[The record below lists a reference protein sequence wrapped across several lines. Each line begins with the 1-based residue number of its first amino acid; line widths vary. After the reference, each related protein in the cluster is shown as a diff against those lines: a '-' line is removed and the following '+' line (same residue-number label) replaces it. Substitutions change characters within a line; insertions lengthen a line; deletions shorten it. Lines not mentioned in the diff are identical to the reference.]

1 MPLTWNYKNFEVS
14 VSDAKHPYIKIL
26 TDALPNFIAGTQ
38 SDDEPALSLPYKT
51 DDLDEILEHA
61 KRIAATSE
69 DVLVLGIGG
78 SSLGGQAL
86 IQACGPYPD
95 DQPTVTFPD
104 NLAPVGFP
112 HLLSGLNP
120 EHTHV
125 IAISKSGN
133 TMETHAQLA
142 ITMEWLSQAHC
153 EFKDHITVVTEPKP
167 SALSKL
173 AGLHDL
179 PSLEHSIA
187 LGGRFSVLSIVGLL
201 PAAVAGVDIAQVRM
215 GARAVVDQ
223 MKSAKTV
230 QDIPSAIGAAH
241 IISQHKQNNLGI
253 SVLLPYADR
262 LSKFGDWYC
271 QLWAESLGK
280 AGHGTTPVVALGPL
294 DQHSQLQLYMEG
306 PKDKSFSFITIDRAD
321 NPAMHLPHTLNDIG
335 MDSLAGLTLHDLV
348 KAMSEGTRHALTEIG
363 QPVRHAHIHALNEES
378 IGALFMHFLLETL
391 FGGAL
396 LGVDP
401 YGQPGV
407 ERCKI
412 LASEFLEK
420 LKN

>member
-1 MPLTWNYKNFEVS
+1 MPLIWNYKNFEVS
-14 VSDAKHPYIKIL
+14 VSDIKHPYMKIL
-26 TDALPNFIAGTQ
+26 SDALPSFIAGAQ
-38 SDDEPALSLPYKT
+38 SDDDPTLSLPYKT
-51 DDLDEILEHA
+51 DDIDEILDHA
-61 KRIAATSE
+61 KRIAAVSE

-86 IQACGPYPD
+86 IQACGPYAD
-95 DQPTVTFPD
+95 EHPTVVFPD

-112 HLLSGLNP
+112 HLLSNLNP
-120 EHTHV
+120 EHTHI
-125 IAISKSGN
+125 IAISKSGG
-133 TMETHAQLA
+133 TLETHAQLA
-142 ITMEWLSQAHC
+142 IAMEWLSQAHC

-167 SALSKL
+167 SALTKL
-173 AGLHDL
+173 ADLHDL
-179 PSLEHSIA
+179 PSLEHSIT
-187 LGGRFSVLSIVGLL
+187 LGGRFSVLSNVGLL
-201 PAAVAGVDIAQVRM
+201 PAAIAGVDIAQVRM
-215 GARAVVDQ
+215 GAMAVMDQ
-223 MKSAKTV
+223 LKSAKTV
-230 QDIPSAIGAAH
+230 KDIPSAIGAAH

-253 SVLLPYADR
+253 SVLLPYSDR
-262 LSKFGDWYC
+262 LNKFGEWYC

-321 NPAMHLPHTLNDIG
+321 NPAMHLPHTLSDIG
-335 MDSLAGLTLHDLV
+335 MDSLAGLTLDDIV

-363 QPVRHAHIHALNEES
+363 QPVRHTHIHDLNEES
-378 IGALFMHFLLETL
+378 MGALFMHFFLETL

-420 LKN
+420 LKE